1 MQVSQLTRL
10 PEPELMDT
18 PEQVSAYVAA
28 DFSVPHEAL
37 VSKFAELFPDF
48 GSGLVLDIGCGAA
61 DVTARFALRYPGA
74 RILGIDAG
82 PEMLRVGVAHIERLR
97 LSSRV
102 TLEELHIPSP
112 RLEELGAFDA
122 FISNS
127 LLHHLADPSA
137 LWESLKYSAP
147 GAPVFLQ
154 DLRRPYNQQM
164 LEALVEMHTEDF
176 AHELITDFH
185 NSLRASYT
193 AAEVREQLSKAGLTL
208 TVEEVGDRHLIVYG
222 RL

>member
-1 MQVSQLTRL
+1 MSELTRL

-18 PEQVSAYVAA
+18 PEQVSAYAAA

-37 VSKFAELFPDF
+37 VSKFSKLFPDF
-48 GSGLVLDIGCGAA
+48 GSGLVLDLGCGAA
-61 DVTARFALRYPGA
+61 DVTARFALQYPEA
-74 RILGIDAG
+74 QILGIDAG
-82 PEMLRVGVAHIERLR
+82 PEMLRVGGAHIEILG

-102 TLEELHIPSP
+102 TLQELHIPDA
-112 RLEELGAFDA
+112 RLEELGPFDA
-122 FISNS
+122 FICNS
-127 LLHHLADPSA
+127 LLHHLMDPSA
-137 LWESLKYSAP
+137 LWQSLKYSAAR
-147 GAPVFLQ
+147 APVFVQ
-154 DLRRPYNQQM
+154 DLRRPFNDQI
-164 LEALVEMHTEDF
+164 LEALVEMHTEGF

-193 AAEVREQLSKAGLTL
+193 AAEVSEQISSAGLTL

>member
-18 PEQVSAYVAA
+18 PEQVSAYAAA
-28 DFSVPHEAL
+28 DFSVPHQAL
-37 VSKFAELFPDF
+37 VLEFADLFPDF

-61 DVTARFALRYPGA
+61 DVTARFALRFPGA
-74 RILGIDAG
+74 QILGVDAG
-82 PEMLRVGVAHIERLR
+82 PEMLRVGVAHLEKLG

-102 TLEELHIPSP
+102 TLEELHIPSA
-112 RLEELGAFDA
+112 RLEELGPFDA

-137 LWESLKYSAP
+137 LWESLTYSAP
-147 GAPVFLQ
+147 GAPVFVQ
-154 DLRRPYNQQM
+154 DLRRPYSHQM

-193 AAEVREQLSKAGLTL
+193 AAEVREQLTSAGLTL
-208 TVEEVGDRHLIVYG
+208 AVEEVGDRHLIVYG

>member
-1 MQVSQLTRL
+1 MSDLRRF

-18 PEQVSAYVAA
+18 PEQVAAYASA
-28 DFSVPHEAL
+28 DFSLPHQAL

-48 GSGLVLDIGCGAA
+48 GTGLVLDIGCGAA
-61 DVTARFALRYPGA
+61 DVTARFALQYPEA
-74 RILGIDAG
+74 QILGIDAG
-82 PEMLRVGVAHIERLR
+82 PEMLRVGVAHIATLG

-102 TLEELHIPSP
+102 TLEELHIPDA
-112 RLEELGAFDA
+112 RLEELGPFDA
-122 FISNS
+122 FICNS
-127 LLHHLADPSA
+127 LLHHLTDPSA
-137 LWESLKYSAP
+137 LWESLKNSVD
-147 GAPVFLQ
+147 GAPVFVQ
-154 DLRRPYNQQM
+154 DLRRPFNHQM

-193 AAEVREQLSKAGLTL
+193 AAEVREQLSSAGLTL

>member
-1 MQVSQLTRL
+1 MSDLRRF

-18 PEQVSAYVAA
+18 PEQVAAYASA
-28 DFSVPHEAL
+28 DFSLPHQAL

-48 GSGLVLDIGCGAA
+48 GTGLVLDIGCGAA
-61 DVTARFALRYPGA
+61 DVTARFALQYPEA
-74 RILGIDAG
+74 QILGIDAG
-82 PEMLRVGVAHIERLR
+82 PEMLRVGVAHIATLG

-102 TLEELHIPSP
+102 TLEELHIPDA
-112 RLEELGAFDA
+112 RLEELGPFDA
-122 FISNS
+122 FICNS
-127 LLHHLADPSA
+127 LLHHLTAPSA
-137 LWESLKYSAP
+137 LWESLKNSVD
-147 GAPVFLQ
+147 GAPVFVQ
-154 DLRRPYNQQM
+154 DLRRPFNHQM

-193 AAEVREQLSKAGLTL
+193 AAEVREQLSSAGLTL